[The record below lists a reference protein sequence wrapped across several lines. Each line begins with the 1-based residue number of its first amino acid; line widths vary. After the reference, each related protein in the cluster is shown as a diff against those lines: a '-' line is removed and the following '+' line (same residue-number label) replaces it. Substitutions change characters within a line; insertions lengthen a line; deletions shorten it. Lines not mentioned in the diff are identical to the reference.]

1 LIEKIKP
8 GLNQG
13 FQRKIEKIRKGGFV
27 KNPFIK
33 NADFEI
39 KFILS

>member
-1 LIEKIKP
+1 LIEKEV
-8 GLNQG
+8 

-39 KFILS
+39 KVRLG